1 MDAAMLAARASKCAP
16 PVVKVTVALCG
27 DVSKPP
33 GAKAGLVQL
42 GGRVET
48 LTVDLR
54 KVEGRL
60 NELDEGCVVNVDD
73 EVDKS
78 LRNRP

>member
-1 MDAAMLAARASKCAP
+1 MLAARASKCPP
-16 PVVKVTVALCG
+16 PVIKVTCAPCG
-27 DVSKPP
+27 SVSKPP

-60 NELDEGCVVNVDD
+60 KELDDGCVVNVDD
-73 EVDKS
+73 EADKAYRS
-78 LRNRP
+78 TSFK